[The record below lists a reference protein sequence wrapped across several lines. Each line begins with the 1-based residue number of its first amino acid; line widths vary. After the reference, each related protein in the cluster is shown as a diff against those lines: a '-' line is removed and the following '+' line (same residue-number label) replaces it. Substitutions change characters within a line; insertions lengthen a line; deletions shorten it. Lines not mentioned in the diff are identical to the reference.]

1 MPNPTGRRQRS
12 VQWVTQN
19 FSPPVQATHGAETRL
34 PCQSVIYIFL
44 VMETPDPLRHQFI
57 GSLMGQHPEGA
68 DAAIVLWEK
77 LATEVISIVGAGGFD
92 SLYARSV
99 FLAQS
104 RFPWLAAGPSPAQA
118 GDRFAS
124 LKTSLAAQTP
134 AHASEAN
141 RLLLVTFTDIVASLI
156 GETLTT
162 GILRSAWGNAAAD
175 KNGKELKK

>member
-1 MPNPTGRRQRS
+1 M
-12 VQWVTQN
+12 
-19 FSPPVQATHGAETRL
+19 
-34 PCQSVIYIFL
+34 
-44 VMETPDPLRHQFI
+44 METPDSLRHQI
-57 GSLMGQHPEGA
+57 IDSLMAQQPEGA
-68 DAAIVLWEK
+68 DAVSVLWEK

-99 FLAQS
+99 FLTQS
-104 RFPWLAAGPSPAQA
+104 RFPWLAAGSSSAQA
-118 GDRFAS
+118 GHRFAS

-156 GETLTT
+156 GETLTN
-162 GILRSAWGNAAAD
+162 GILRSAWGNVAAD

>member
-1 MPNPTGRRQRS
+1 
-12 VQWVTQN
+12 
-19 FSPPVQATHGAETRL
+19 
-34 PCQSVIYIFL
+34 
-44 VMETPDPLRHQFI
+44 METPDPQRHQI
-57 GSLMGQHPEGA
+57 IDSLIAQRPEGA
-68 DAAIVLWEK
+68 DAACALWET
-77 LATEVISIVGAGGFD
+77 LATEVTSIVGAGGFD

-134 AHASEAN
+134 AHAGEAN

-175 KNGKELKK
+175 KNGKEQNNE

>member
-1 MPNPTGRRQRS
+1 
-12 VQWVTQN
+12 
-19 FSPPVQATHGAETRL
+19 
-34 PCQSVIYIFL
+34 
-44 VMETPDPLRHQFI
+44 METPDPLRHQFI

-104 RFPWLAAGPSPAQA
+104 RFPWLAAGAAPAQA
-118 GDRFAS
+118 GHRFAS

-162 GILRSAWGNAAAD
+162 GILRSAWGNATAD
-175 KNGKELKK
+175 ENGKELKNE

>member
-1 MPNPTGRRQRS
+1 
-12 VQWVTQN
+12 
-19 FSPPVQATHGAETRL
+19 
-34 PCQSVIYIFL
+34 
-44 VMETPDPLRHQFI
+44 METPDPLRHQI
-57 GSLMGQHPEGA
+57 IDSLMARHPEGA

-77 LATEVISIVGAGGFD
+77 LATEVISIVGEGGFD

-99 FLAQS
+99 FLSQS
-104 RFPWLAAGPSPAQA
+104 RFPWLAAGPSAPQA
-118 GDRFAS
+118 AHRFAP

-134 AHASEAN
+134 VQAGEAN
-141 RLLLVTFTDIVASLI
+141 RLLLTTFTDIVASLI